1 MLSNKPYLIRAFY
14 DWIVDSRCTPLL
26 VVDATQPRCNVPQ
39 EYVENGEIILNVSP
53 DAIRDFKVSATLVEF
68 KASFSGIA
76 HLISVPMRA
85 VLAVYA
91 EENGQGMFFD
101 ADHDDQ
107 AENNEWE
114 TQDFIENENLQ
125 TDHQVARSTLDHA
138 NKNTAPND
146 ANSTTADKR
155 KSHLKLV
162 E

>member
-14 DWIVDSRCTPLL
+14 EWIIDSSCTPLL
-26 VVDATQPRCNVPQ
+26 VVNATAPRCNVPQ
-39 EYVENGEIILNVSP
+39 EYVENGEIVLNVSP
-53 DAIRDFKVSATLVEF
+53 DAIRDFKVSQFLIEF

-101 ADHDDQ
+101 PESEEDDAVFDEMSG
-107 AENNEWE
+107 AEFAN
-114 TQDFIENENLQ
+114 QDMEKTKAQSSE
-125 TDHQVARSTLDHA
+125 
-138 NKNTAPND
+138 
-146 ANSTTADKR
+146 KR

>member
-1 MLSNKPYLIRAFY
+1 MLSNKPYLIRGFY
-14 DWIVDSRCTPLL
+14 EWIVDSRCTPLL

-53 DAIRDFKVSATLVEF
+53 DAIRDLKVSPNVVEF

-76 HLISVPMRA
+76 HLISVPIRA

-101 ADHDDQ
+101 V
-107 AENNEWE
+107 
-114 TQDFIENENLQ
+114 ENEEEADSNW
-125 TDHQVARSTLDHA
+125 SE
-138 NKNTAPND
+138 TAELETVEADGGSGLPNQ
-146 ANSTTADKR
+146 DKR
-155 KSHLKLV
+155 KPHLKLV

>member
-14 DWIVDSRCTPLL
+14 EWIVDCKCTPLL
-26 VVDATQPRCNVPQ
+26 VVDATQPRCNVPK

-53 DAIRDFKVSATLVEF
+53 EAIRDLKIGNSMVEF

-76 HLISVPMRA
+76 HLISAPIRA

-101 ADHDDQ
+101 L
-107 AENNEWE
+107 
-114 TQDFIENENLQ
+114 ENEAEDGDWDDTPILE
-125 TDHQVARSTLDHA
+125 
-138 NKNTAPND
+138 
-146 ANSTTADKR
+146 TADSGSKGSDVKR
-155 KSHLKLV
+155 PSHLKLV

>member
-14 DWIVDSRCTPLL
+14 EWIVDSQSTPLL
-26 VVDATQPRCNVPQ
+26 VVDATQPRCNVPL

-53 DAIRDFKVSATLVEF
+53 DAIRDLKVTRNLVEF

-76 HLISVPMRA
+76 HLISVPVRA

-101 ADHDDQ
+101 LESEEETDWVDEAD
-107 AENNEWE
+107 
-114 TQDFIENENLQ
+114 TSL
-125 TDHQVARSTLDHA
+125 TPQVAETSA
-138 NKNTAPND
+138 NNNI
-146 ANSTTADKR
+146 SDKKR
-155 KSHLKLV
+155 PSYLKLV

>member
-14 DWIVDSRCTPLL
+14 EWIVDSRCTPLL

-39 EYVENGEIILNVSP
+39 EYVENGEIILNISP
-53 DAIRDFKVSATLVEF
+53 DAIRDFKVSPNLVEF

-76 HLISVPMRA
+76 HLISVPIRA
-85 VLAVYA
+85 VLAIYT

-101 ADHDDQ
+101 
-107 AENNEWE
+107 
-114 TQDFIENENLQ
+114 IENMEDTGATWDEETVIQ
-125 TDHQVARSTLDHA
+125 TESES
-138 NKNTAPND
+138 P
-146 ANSTTADKR
+146 TTSSDEKR

>member
-14 DWIVDSRCTPLL
+14 EWIIDSRCTPLL

-53 DAIRDFKVSATLVEF
+53 DAIRDLKVSSNLVEF

-76 HLISVPMRA
+76 HLISVPVRA

-101 ADHDDQ
+101 V
-107 AENNEWE
+107 
-114 TQDFIENENLQ
+114 ENEEEGDTSWSEEPVQ
-125 TDHQVARSTLDHA
+125 QVEAETIA
-138 NKNTAPND
+138 IAQ
-146 ANSTTADKR
+146 DKR

>member
-14 DWIVDSRCTPLL
+14 EWIVDSRCTPLL

-39 EYVENGEIILNVSP
+39 EYVENGEIILNISP
-53 DAIRDFKVSATLVEF
+53 DAIRDFKVSPNLVEF

-76 HLISVPMRA
+76 HLISVPIRA
-85 VLAVYA
+85 VLAIYT

-101 ADHDDQ
+101 
-107 AENNEWE
+107 
-114 TQDFIENENLQ
+114 IENMEDTGATWDEETVIQ
-125 TDHQVARSTLDHA
+125 TDSEA
-138 NKNTAPND
+138 TA
-146 ANSTTADKR
+146 SEEKR